1 MEGYELAIYAG
12 YVARVPMFSSCDA
25 EVLEH
30 LTSRADVH
38 VVAPG
43 TEVVREGDTGEAM
56 YLVGD
61 GELRVTRGGEEV
73 ATLRQGDFFG
83 ELALLDP
90 APRDAT
96 VTAVTAATVVALDRD
111 AFRATLDEVPTLRD
125 ALLTGMARRLHE
137 LDRRF

>member
-12 YVARVPMFSSCDA
+12 YVARIPMFSHCDVG
-25 EVLEH
+25 VLEH
-30 LTSRADVH
+30 VTGRADVH

-43 TEVVREGDTGEAM
+43 TEVVREGDVGEAM
-56 YLVGD
+56 YLVAD
-61 GELRVTRGGEEV
+61 GQLRVTRAGAELAVIG
-73 ATLRQGDFFG
+73 QGDFFG

-96 VTAVTAATVVALDRD
+96 VTAVTNATVVALDRE
-111 AFRATLDEVPTLRD
+111 AFRATLDEVPSLRD
-125 ALLTGMARRLHE
+125 ALLVGMARRLHA

>member
-12 YVARVPMFSSCDA
+12 YVARVPMFSHCDA
-25 EVLEH
+25 AVLEH
-30 LTSRADVH
+30 LTGRADVH

-61 GELRVTRGGEEV
+61 GELRVTRGGAEL
-73 ATLRQGDFFG
+73 ATLGQGDFFG

-90 APRDAT
+90 SPRDAT
-96 VTAVTAATVVALDRD
+96 VTAVTNATVIALGRD
-111 AFRATLDEVPTLRD
+111 AFRATLDEVPSLRD

>member
-12 YVARVPMFSSCDA
+12 YIARIPMFSHCDA
-25 EVLEH
+25 GVLDH
-30 LTSRADVH
+30 LAGRADVH

-43 TEVVREGDTGEAM
+43 TQVVREGDTGEAM

-61 GELRVTRGGEEV
+61 GELRVTRGDTEL

-90 APRDAT
+90 SPRDAT
-96 VTAVTAATVVALDRD
+96 VTALTNATVVALDRA
-111 AFRATLDEVPTLRD
+111 AFRATLEEVPTLRD

-137 LDRRF
+137 LDRRY